1 MIANF
6 KFAPRSALLFTLG
19 PWACGV
25 FAATARAAPAS
36 PPGPEKISYGVEA
49 VLLVVLILSL
59 LALLFWLLLRWSHR
73 LDQASYLGD
82 VYRESVEDF
91 EYKRLATAPTERLRG
106 GEYHREIEQDGEWLR
121 KNERPEP
128 PPGFY
133 AGTAV
138 GPPRRLASGRVSDAG
153 NIHWYG

>member
-59 LALLFWLLLRWSHR
+59 SRCCSGCCCDGR
-73 LDQASYLGD
+73 IGSI
-82 VYRESVEDF
+82 
-91 EYKRLATAPTERLRG
+91 KRAILATCTARALR
-106 GEYHREIEQDGEWLR
+106 IS
-121 KNERPEP
+121 N
-128 PPGFY
+128 
-133 AGTAV
+133 T
-138 GPPRRLASGRVSDAG
+138 SD
-153 NIHWYG
+153 